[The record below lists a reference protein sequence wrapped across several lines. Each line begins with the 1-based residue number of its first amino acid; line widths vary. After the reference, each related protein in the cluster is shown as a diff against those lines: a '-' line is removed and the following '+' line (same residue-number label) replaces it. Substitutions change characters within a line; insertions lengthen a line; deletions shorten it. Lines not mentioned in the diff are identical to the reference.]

1 MTLTVLGAVFL
12 CVAGAQ
18 EAEYPLVLN
27 MDQEIR
33 SVIDARSQEEW
44 RSALDELRTRAGEE
58 HAVLIRQLFLFLRQ
72 STTTKE
78 AMAFGAIREALEIP
92 DEHVI
97 RALEPL
103 LDGADTQLREALDG
117 VLSEFRDEGP
127 N

>member
-1 MTLTVLGAVFL
+1 MTPIVLVAVVLFA
-12 CVAGAQ
+12 AGAQ
-18 EAEYPLVLN
+18 EVEYPLVLN

-33 SVIDARSQEEW
+33 SVIDAQSQEEW
-44 RSALDELRTRAGEE
+44 RSALGALRTRAGEE
-58 HAVLIRQLFLFLRQ
+58 NAILIRQLFLFMRQ

-103 LDGADTQLREALDG
+103 LDGADAALRAELDD
-117 VLSEFRDEGP
+117 VLSEFQDAGP